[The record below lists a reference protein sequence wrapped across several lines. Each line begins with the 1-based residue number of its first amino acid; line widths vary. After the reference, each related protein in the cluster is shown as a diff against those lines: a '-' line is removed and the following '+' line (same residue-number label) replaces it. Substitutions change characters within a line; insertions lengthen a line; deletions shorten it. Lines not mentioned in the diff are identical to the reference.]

1 MVAIPPL
8 RIHFLAYGARTHPA
22 PGDKS
27 SQRTVE
33 KTGLLNLFLER
44 LAALTVPHA
53 WFASFYAVSVVSSLF
68 WASQILTHGPLFRM
82 VAAVAATPDNAEATM
97 TIPQIT
103 VTWLFLLAQATR
115 RLYESLVLT
124 PPSHARM
131 WIGHWVIGVL
141 FYIGTSVAVWIEG
154 IRTPPSSKTANV
166 DRS

>member
-1 MVAIPPL
+1 M
-8 RIHFLAYGARTHPA
+8 
-22 PGDKS
+22 
-27 SQRTVE
+27 E